1 MGGRSSS
8 SSSNTTI
15 NQDNRVA
22 VQDGIGLANS
32 NNNTI
37 QITDGGIV
45 GRALDTVDLSLLTA
59 NDNFSNALSMAQN
72 ASNQA
77 IASANASAAN
87 AIAAS
92 NAANKNAL
100 NFADSQI
107 GKALETVDTTLG
119 DGFGRLLDISENML
133 SAGGDMIKQTQ
144 STVAAA
150 YADAQNTAKGT
161 IDNRTMI
168 ILAVAGAAAL
178 VMIKRK

>member
-77 IASANASAAN
+77 IA
-87 AIAAS
+87 AS

-107 GKALETVDTTLG
+107 RKALETVDTTLG